1 MRVRVKPCGKMPLSR
16 RFRAA
21 SRQLSATLF
30 RILGWAS
37 LRPVCC
43 CVYKKSCSKSCIIQN
58 LFLTLRRL
66 NYLRM
71 RFVITGENRLTH
83 VREVISRDL
92 TYAQAMAI
100 MARERRKRQR
110 AWLRLRAE
118 RLGPGELKI
127 KFEEIDN
134 ESN

>member
-1 MRVRVKPCGKMPLSR
+1 M
-16 RFRAA
+16 
-21 SRQLSATLF
+21 
-30 RILGWAS
+30 
-37 LRPVCC
+37 
-43 CVYKKSCSKSCIIQN
+43 YKKSRSKSCKIEN
-58 LFLTLRRL
+58 LFLSLRRL

-71 RFVITGENRLTH
+71 KFIITGVNRLTH
-83 VREVISRDL
+83 EREVITRDL

-100 MARERRKRQR
+100 MTRERRKRQR

>member
-1 MRVRVKPCGKMPLSR
+1 M
-16 RFRAA
+16 
-21 SRQLSATLF
+21 
-30 RILGWAS
+30 
-37 LRPVCC
+37 
-43 CVYKKSCSKSCIIQN
+43 YKKSRSKCCIFEN
-58 LFLTLRRL
+58 LFLPLHKL

-83 VREVISRDL
+83 EREVITRDL

-127 KFEEIDN
+127 KFEELDN

>member
-1 MRVRVKPCGKMPLSR
+1 
-16 RFRAA
+16 
-21 SRQLSATLF
+21 
-30 RILGWAS
+30 
-37 LRPVCC
+37 
-43 CVYKKSCSKSCIIQN
+43 
-58 LFLTLRRL
+58 
-66 NYLRM
+66 M
-71 RFVITGENRLTH
+71 RFVITGVNRLTH
-83 VREVISRDL
+83 EREVISRDL

-127 KFEEIDN
+127 KFEELDTGELKIKFEEPEN

>member
-1 MRVRVKPCGKMPLSR
+1 MK
-16 RFRAA
+16 F
-21 SRQLSATLF
+21 
-30 RILGWAS
+30 I
-37 LRPVCC
+37 
-43 CVYKKSCSKSCIIQN
+43 
-58 LFLTLRRL
+58 
-66 NYLRM
+66 
-71 RFVITGENRLTH
+71 ITGVNRLTH
-83 VREVISRDL
+83 EREVITRDL

-127 KFEEIDN
+127 KFEEPEN

>member
-1 MRVRVKPCGKMPLSR
+1 MVISLAAARCRRAFILNTKPAK
-16 RFRAA
+16 
-21 SRQLSATLF
+21 
-30 RILGWAS
+30 IL
-37 LRPVCC
+37 
-43 CVYKKSCSKSCIIQN
+43 K
-58 LFLTLRRL
+58 
-66 NYLRM
+66 RM
-71 RFVITGENRLTH
+71 RFVITGENRLSH

-127 KFEEIDN
+127 KFEEIEN
-134 ESN
+134 EIN

>member
-1 MRVRVKPCGKMPLSR
+1 MK
-16 RFRAA
+16 
-21 SRQLSATLF
+21 
-30 RILGWAS
+30 
-37 LRPVCC
+37 
-43 CVYKKSCSKSCIIQN
+43 
-58 LFLTLRRL
+58 
-66 NYLRM
+66 
-71 RFVITGENRLTH
+71 FVITGVNRLTH
-83 VREVISRDL
+83 EREVITRDL

-127 KFEEIDN
+127 KFEEPDN